1 MPPRLLDKASM
12 ICILHTYLKSYI
24 AHISIHTHILKEA
37 TTPGLTIFPNKNYR
51 LTKTQYQARKISF
64 RMVRQHDSQNN
75 SLVASQN
82 LKVNPIAENRA
93 H

>member
-24 AHISIHTHILKEA
+24 AQISIHTHTHILKKA

-51 LTKTQYQARKISF
+51 LTKTQYQA
-64 RMVRQHDSQNN
+64 
-75 SLVASQN
+75 
-82 LKVNPIAENRA
+82 
-93 H
+93 